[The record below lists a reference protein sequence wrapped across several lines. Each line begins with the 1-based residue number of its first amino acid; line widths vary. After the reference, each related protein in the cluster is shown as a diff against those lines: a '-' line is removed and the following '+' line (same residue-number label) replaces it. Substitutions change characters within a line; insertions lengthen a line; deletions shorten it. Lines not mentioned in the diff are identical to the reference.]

1 MRNRQDSREGKES
14 GGIKRRIVIV
24 LIILTF
30 FLLQSTIFKT
40 LSIASISPNLMVI
53 VTSSFGFMQ
62 GKKEGLWVG
71 FLCGL
76 LEDIFYGRLLGMHA
90 MIYMY
95 IGYANGYFN
104 QIFYGDDIKLP
115 LFLISFSELVYGF
128 GMYVIMF
135 VMRSRFAYSYYI
147 TRIILPEL
155 LYTIVVTLVFYRLIY
170 FINLKLESDS

>member
-1 MRNRQDSREGKES
+1 M
-14 GGIKRRIVIV
+14 KRKIVTIL
-24 LIILTF
+24 LILIC
-30 FLLQSTIFKT
+30 FLLQSTVFKT
-40 LSIASISPNLMVI
+40 LAIASISPNLMII
-53 VTSSFGFMQ
+53 VTSAFGFMR

-71 FLCGL
+71 FVCGL

-104 QIFYGDDIKLP
+104 HIFYGEDIKLP
-115 LFLISFSELVYGF
+115 ISLIAVSELVYGF

-135 VMRSRFAYSYYI
+135 VMRSRFAFTYYV

-155 LYTIVVTLVFYRLIY
+155 LYTIIITLVFYRMIY
-170 FINLKLESDS
+170 AVNHKLEDQT